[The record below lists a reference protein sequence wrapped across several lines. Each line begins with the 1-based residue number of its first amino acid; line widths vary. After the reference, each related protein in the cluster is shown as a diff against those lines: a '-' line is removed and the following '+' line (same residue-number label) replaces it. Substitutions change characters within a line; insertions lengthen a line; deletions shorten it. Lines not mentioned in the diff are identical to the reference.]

1 MLGDLPSPR
10 EERQAGPQWGLKEM
24 YTSISGLNTISDGTC
39 LGVTRTINIEF
50 IYRVFGREI
59 TRYTVIFVVYIRFW
73 PRMCHTAHS
82 YNTPYRLYTTRTL
95 PY

>member
-1 MLGDLPSPR
+1 VLGDLPSPR

-59 TRYTVIFVVYIRFW
+59 TRYTVIYGIRCIYTVLAN
-73 PRMCHTAHS
+73 PTHKIRNMC
-82 YNTPYRLYTTRTL
+82 TRDCFM
-95 PY
+95 